1 MIRMIRSPLARPR
14 LARLA
19 RAGLISTVLAAA
31 ATGLS
36 ALPARPAAAAQHTRN
51 TQTTLRVWY
60 ASDDPTES
68 PLAQALGRSFQ
79 QTHPGVTVLVS
90 PYGLDDMNAKLQLA
104 LGSGNPPDLIYTTPR
119 GPGLPIYLHDGKL
132 LDLTAIARKDG
143 WAGSLRPGLLAQYND
158 SITRTG
164 NAGGHVFAA
173 PYVLAAVGLLY
184 NQTILTKLHV
194 AVPRSLPQLEQ
205 DLATIKRAGLTPLGF
220 GNADGWVG
228 DDWYL
233 TLVNSLTNPATLQ
246 PEQHLDPHFRF
257 SGPAFTQAG
266 QLLQQWAQAGYFTS
280 QFAGLDAQDSVE
292 AFFGGHTALQ
302 LVSSTQNGQIVA
314 DAAQTHTP
322 IGIAAFPGSGGTPVM
337 PQSGYEGWAIPA
349 QGRQPALAEEFI
361 TQMLSA
367 QTAQTLLAYGL
378 LPARSNASASG
389 AQAFQR
395 AYLQALASA
404 TPGVYLDG
412 APVPNLNAT
421 MEANVELLLQRLAT
435 PGVLT
440 RNLQLVYDSD
450 GVRAT
455 STRTDGEF

>member
-1 MIRMIRSPLARPR
+1 MTYSPLVRPR

-19 RAGLISTVLAAA
+19 RAGLISTVLAAVV
-31 ATGLS
+31 TGLS
-36 ALPARPAAAAQHTRN
+36 ALPARPATAAQHA
-51 TQTTLRVWY
+51 QTTLRVWY
-60 ASDDPTES
+60 ASDDPTET

-90 PYGLDDMNAKLQLA
+90 TYGLDDMNTKLQLA

-119 GPGLPIYLHDGKL
+119 GPGLPIYVHAHKL
-132 LDLTAIARKDG
+132 LDLTAAAQKNG
-143 WAGSLRPGLLAQYND
+143 WAASLRPGLLAQYND

-164 NAGGHVFAA
+164 NASGHVFAA

-184 NQTILTKLHV
+184 NQNILTRLHI

-266 QLLQQWAQAGYFTS
+266 QTLQQWALAGYFTN

-292 AFFGGHTALQ
+292 AFFGGHTAMQ
-302 LVSSTQNGQIVA
+302 LVSSTQNGQIAA
-314 DAAQTHTP
+314 DAAQTRTP
-322 IGIAAFPGSGGTPVM
+322 IGIAAFPSSSGTPVM
-337 PQSGYEGWAIPA
+337 PQSGYAGWAIPA
-349 QGRQPALAEEFI
+349 QGKQPALAEAFI
-361 TQMLSA
+361 TQMLGA
-367 QTAQTLLAYGL
+367 QTAQTLLAHGL
-378 LPARSNASASG
+378 LPARNNVSTSG

-435 PGVLT
+435 PDVLT
-440 RNLQLVYDSD
+440 RNLQLVYDS
-450 GVRAT
+450 GGARAT